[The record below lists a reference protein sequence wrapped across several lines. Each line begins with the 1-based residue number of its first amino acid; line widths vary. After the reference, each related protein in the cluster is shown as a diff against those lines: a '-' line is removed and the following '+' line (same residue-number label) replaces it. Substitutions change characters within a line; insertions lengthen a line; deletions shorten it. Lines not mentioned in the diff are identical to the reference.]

1 MFSTMSPRLHTTGGG
16 VGIVLKNNIKA
27 KIQAHESYG
36 SFEHLELELRA
47 TKYFVRLIVLYR
59 PPSSDVSLFFDEFAS
74 YLAHI
79 VTASGYLLIVGDFN
93 FHVDSQNNAGRRFTG
108 LLHSFNLRQHV
119 NDSTHKNGHTLDLVI
134 TREEQSFIQNL
145 LVFDPALSDHF
156 MIRCNL
162 DFGKNVAQD
171 QMLSFRRLRAIDMY
185 KFSSDLEESAL
196 IKSPLNDDLSLVIDQ
211 FNSTLQS
218 MIDNHAPIIRR
229 SVTLRP
235 YASWFTDE
243 IKVAK
248 RKRRKL
254 ERQWRAHNTEANHLL
269 YTEHSREVND
279 LIRCAK
285 ENQFSSIIESNQ
297 GDQKILFK
305 AVNNFLYRKPIVLY
319 PSVGLDMAIAEK
331 FKSFFIDKIRR
342 IRDSLPVHSTG
353 FPNVPYLDNSAT
365 QFPSCEFATFQRVST
380 DFIANFIKSSRVKT
394 CALDPLPASVVAKCL
409 PRLLPVI
416 TNIVNRSLDEA
427 LIPNCI
433 KIA

>member
-1 MFSTMSPRLHTTGGG
+1 
-16 VGIVLKNNIKA
+16 
-27 KIQAHESYG
+27 
-36 SFEHLELELRA
+36 
-47 TKYFVRLIVLYR
+47 
-59 PPSSDVSLFFDEFAS
+59 
-74 YLAHI
+74 
-79 VTASGYLLIVGDFN
+79 
-93 FHVDSQNNAGRRFTG
+93 
-108 LLHSFNLRQHV
+108 
-119 NDSTHKNGHTLDLVI
+119 
-134 TREEQSFIQNL
+134 
-145 LVFDPALSDHF
+145 

-162 DFGKNVAQD
+162 DFCKHIAQD
-171 QMLSFRRLRAIDMY
+171 QMLSFRRLSVIDMY

-196 IKSPLNDDLSLVIDQ
+196 IRSPLNDDLSLVIDQ

-235 YASWFTDE
+235 YAPWFTDE

-254 ERQWRAHNTEANHLL
+254 EGQWRAHNTEANHLL
-269 YTEHSREVND
+269 CTEYCREVND
-279 LIRCAK
+279 LIR
-285 ENQFSSIIESNQ
+285 EDHFSSIIESKQ
-297 GDQKILFK
+297 GDQKILFQ
-305 AVNNFLYRKPIVLY
+305 AVNDLLYRKSIVRY
-319 PSVGLDMAIAEK
+319 PSVGSNMAMAEK
-331 FKSFFIDKIRR
+331 FKPFFIDKIRR
-342 IRDSLPVHSTG
+342 MRDSLPVHSTG